1 MSFDLHQVNSAI
13 VQYGRVHRVVIAAIK
28 GSSPREV
35 GASMLLWPGGQSG
48 TIGGGALEYQ
58 ASQSPKPGLRSY
70 PLGPELGQCCGGYVT
85 LVTECFNQPVEATDI
100 FVRQIERDLPLPLP
114 MARLQ
119 RAMRNG
125 SGVAAVL
132 CSGGWLA
139 EPIDQPRIPLWVWG
153 AGHVGRAVVPIAAQM
168 QDFEVTW
175 IDTSPDRF
183 PKDAAQ
189 NVNIVPAAEPVHLMA
204 HAPIA
209 AQHLVF
215 TYSHALDL
223 AICHAALKQGFSFCG
238 LIGSSSKWARFRGRL
253 AALGHSPSEI
263 LSITCPIGDPN
274 LGKQPISIAI
284 GVTQALVLRNA
295 AATIVKRSAIL

>member
-1 MSFDLHQVNSAI
+1 MSFDLHQVNRTIA
-13 VQYGRVHRVVIAAIK
+13 QYGRVHRVVIAAIK

-168 QDFEVTW
+168 GEFDVTW

-183 PKDAAQ
+183 PKGAAQ
-189 NVNIVPAAEPVHLMA
+189 NVNIVPAAEPVHLMG
-204 HAPIA
+204 HASIT
-209 AQHLVF
+209 AQHLIF

-223 AICHAALKQGFSFCG
+223 AICHAALTQGFTFCG
-238 LIGSSSKWARFRGRL
+238 LIGSASKWARFRARL
-253 AALGHSPSEI
+253 AALGHNPSEI
-263 LSITCPIGDPN
+263 QKITCPIGDPN
-274 LGKQPISIAI
+274 LGKEPISIAI
-284 GVTQALVLRNA
+284 SVTQALLLRNNSV
-295 AATIVKRSAIL
+295 TTKRNAHP

>member
-1 MSFDLHQVNSAI
+1 MSFDLLQVNTTIA
-13 VQYGRVHRVVIAAIK
+13 QHGRVHRVVIAAIK

-85 LVTECFNQPVEATDI
+85 LVTECFNQPVEATDL
-100 FVRQIERDLPLPLP
+100 FVRQIDRDLPVPLP

-139 EPIDQPRIPLWVWG
+139 EPIEQPRIPLWVWG
-153 AGHVGRAVVPIAAQM
+153 AGHVGRAVVHIAAQM

-189 NVNIVPAAEPVHLMA
+189 NVNIVPAAEPAHLMA

-223 AICHAALKQGFSFCG
+223 AICHAALTRGFTFCG
-238 LIGSSSKWARFRGRL
+238 LIGSASKWARFRARL
-253 AALGHSPSEI
+253 AALGHNPSEV
-263 LSITCPIGDPN
+263 LKITCPIGDPS

-284 GVTQALVLRNA
+284 SVTQALLLRNNFV
-295 AATIVKRSAIL
+295 TSKRNALL

>member
-1 MSFDLHQVNSAI
+1 MSFDLLQLNTAI
-13 VQYGRVHRVVIAAIK
+13 AQHGGVHRVVIAAIK

-35 GASMLLWPGGQSG
+35 GASMLLWPSGQSG

-58 ASQSPKPGLRSY
+58 ASQAPKPGLRSY

-85 LVTECFNQPVEATDI
+85 LVTEYFNEPVEATDL

-125 SGVAAVL
+125 SGMAAVL

-139 EPIDQPRIPLWVWG
+139 EPIEEPRIPLWVWG

-168 QDFEVTW
+168 QDFDVTW

-183 PKDAAQ
+183 PKDVAR
-189 NVNIVPAAEPVHLMA
+189 NVNIVPAPEPVHLMA
-204 HAPIA
+204 HAPVA
-209 AQHLVF
+209 AQHLIF

-223 AICHAALKQGFSFCG
+223 AICHAALTQGFTFCG
-238 LIGSSSKWARFRGRL
+238 LIGSASKWARFRARL
-253 AALGHSPSEI
+253 AALGHNPSEI
-263 LSITCPIGDPN
+263 LKITCPIGDPN
-274 LGKQPISIAI
+274 LGKEPISIAI
-284 GVTQALVLRNA
+284 SVTQALLLSNNSVTTKRNA
-295 AATIVKRSAIL
+295 HP